1 MKDAYIEEIFASD
14 EEVDL
19 SNTFFAS
26 KFSLKNVEVE
36 QFLDID
42 RSTSLFSENQVAE
55 LFTTDKIGVV
65 QKRLIGT
72 DLFIFLIT
80 KRNPGSLDR
89 ISEEERASFIL
100 ESNGLKFQSLLE
112 ELQKSYTLKDSLKIN
127 NNTTQI

>member
-1 MKDAYIEEIFASD
+1 MNSSKVAE
-14 EEVDL
+14 L
-19 SNTFFAS
+19 PS

-72 DLFIFLIT
+72 DLFIFQIT
-80 KRNPGSLDR
+80 KRKPGSLDR
-89 ISEEERASFIL
+89 ISEEERANFIL

-112 ELQKSYTLKDSLKIN
+112 ELQNSYTLKDSLKIN

>member
-1 MKDAYIEEIFASD
+1 MKDNYIEEIFASD

-19 SNTFFAS
+19 SETFFTS

-72 DLFIFLIT
+72 DLFIFQIT
-80 KRNPGSLDR
+80 KRNPGNLDR

-100 ESNGLKFQSLLE
+100 ESNGLKFQNLLE

>member
-1 MKDAYIEEIFASD
+1 MKDNYIEEIFASD
-14 EEVDL
+14 EEIDL
-19 SNTFFAS
+19 SEIFFAS

-72 DLFIFLIT
+72 DSHRKYVET
-80 KRNPGSLDR
+80 MVPGS
-89 ISEEERASFIL
+89 SYGKHFINKYRKR
-100 ESNGLKFQSLLE
+100 S
-112 ELQKSYTLKDSLKIN
+112 
-127 NNTTQI
+127 

>member
-1 MKDAYIEEIFASD
+1 M
-14 EEVDL
+14 
-19 SNTFFAS
+19 
-26 KFSLKNVEVE
+26 KNVQMYPVR
-36 QFLDID
+36 I
-42 RSTSLFSENQVAE
+42 SSI
-55 LFTTDKIGVV
+55 KI
-65 QKRLIGT
+65 
-72 DLFIFLIT
+72 LFIFQII

>member
-1 MKDAYIEEIFASD
+1 
-14 EEVDL
+14 L

-55 LFTTDKIGVV
+55 LFTTDKMGVV